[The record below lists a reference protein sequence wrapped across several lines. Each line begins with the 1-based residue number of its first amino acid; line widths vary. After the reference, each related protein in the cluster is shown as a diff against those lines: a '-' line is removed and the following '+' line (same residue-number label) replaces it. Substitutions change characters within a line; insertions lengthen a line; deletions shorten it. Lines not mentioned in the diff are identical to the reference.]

1 MEYDAK
7 ACAAGVSSVCA
18 WGKKSSG
25 KRANCIKGEGKSR
38 CSCVIRGASCT
49 RKCRCT
55 TCQNKET
62 SKEDKEKKRSTGCR
76 CGMNKKRSFQSCT
89 DIEGQRK
96 TKCPC
101 FRDGSACNLNLCFC
115 KRCKNPFS
123 QFQSLDT
130 EVIKGVT
137 RRRKRHSSYTRV
149 RGEEFLRASDSEASQ
164 GPWTKLEGCMIQTI
178 ESFLGV
184 LTSVPVTTETVE
196 KLYNFVANSEKAKEL
211 GLDLR
216 AKSVKQIQGKMLQ
229 VLQRLHFSISFP
241 RASNALQ

>member
-7 ACAAGVSSVCA
+7 AYAAGVSSVCVC
-18 WGKKSSG
+18 GKKSSG

-49 RKCRCT
+49 RKCRCR

-62 SKEDKEKKRSTGCR
+62 SKEDKEEKRSTGCR
-76 CGMNKKRSFQSCT
+76 CGINKKGSFQSCT

-123 QFQSLDT
+123 QFQALET
-130 EVIKGVT
+130 EVTKGVT
-137 RRRKRHSSYTRV
+137 RKRKRHSSYTRV
-149 RGEEFLRASDSEASQ
+149 RGEEFLQASDSEASQ

-178 ESFLGV
+178 ESFLAV
-184 LTSVPVTTETVE
+184 LTSVPVTTESVE
-196 KLYNFVANSEKAKEL
+196 KLYNFVSNSEKAKEL

-229 VLQRLHFSISFP
+229 VLQTKTAFLDLFSSC
-241 RASNALQ
+241 L